1 MRIMRSI
8 QVAVLAVAAGAGSA
22 WAAGGVGGAAGAV
35 SVAPHAATTTTATSP
50 NTSTTAS
57 GTTSS
62 PTSAANVAA
71 TGSAASTNAST
82 LPPPPPT
89 SVNPIAAERNTVPPT
104 PAPATAGLPAPSA
117 SGALPSSQGLPA
129 QVENELRPSPSLSAD
144 QVTEVQAAL
153 AAGGLYRGPID
164 GNMSGSL
171 RASVR
176 DFQQIVGLPQTGS
189 LDAETLARL
198 TRGTLVGGAGSNGT
212 TSTAGNLNA
221 SQPFST
227 TFTGVPPTSTP
238 TAPAGTAT
246 FSTPFR
252 LSNPI
257 NTSPATPSSV
267 LIQP

>member
-1 MRIMRSI
+1 MRISRSI
-8 QVAVLAVAAGAGSA
+8 EVAVLAVAATTGSA
-22 WAAGGVGGAAGAV
+22 WAQGVGGVGGAISAG
-35 SVAPHAATTTTATSP
+35 PHAAATTAAPTAAS
-50 NTSTTAS
+50 STTAA
-57 GTTSS
+57 GTPTTVTS
-62 PTSAANVAA
+62 TANATA

-82 LPPPPPT
+82 LPPPPPS
-89 SVNPIAAERNTVPPT
+89 SVNPLAASQNTIPPT
-104 PAPATAGLPAPSA
+104 PAPATAGLPSPSA

-129 QVENELRPSPSLSAD
+129 QVENELRPSPSLSAG

-171 RASVR
+171 RASIR
-176 DFQQIVGLPQTGS
+176 DFQQIVGLPQTGN

-212 TSTAGNLNA
+212 TSTSGNLNT

-227 TFTGVPPTSTP
+227 TFTGVPSTA
-238 TAPAGTAT
+238 TGAPAGTAT
-246 FSTPFR
+246 FSAPFR

-257 NTSPATPSSV
+257 NTSPATPPGV
-267 LIQP
+267 LVQP

>member
-1 MRIMRSI
+1 MRIKRSI
-8 QVAVLAVAAGAGSA
+8 EVAVLAVAATAGSA
-22 WAAGGVGGAAGAV
+22 WAQGVGGVGGAISAG
-35 SVAPHAATTTTATSP
+35 PHAAATAAPTATS
-50 NTSTTAS
+50 STTAA
-57 GTTSS
+57 GTPTTVTS
-62 PTSAANVAA
+62 TANATA

-82 LPPPPPT
+82 LPPPPPS
-89 SVNPIAAERNTVPPT
+89 SVNALAASHNTIPPT
-104 PAPATAGLPAPSA
+104 PAPATAGLPSASA

-129 QVENELRPSPSLSAD
+129 QVENELRPSPSLSVG
-144 QVTEVQAAL
+144 QVTDVQAAL

-171 RASVR
+171 RASIR
-176 DFQQIVGLPQTGS
+176 DFQQIVGLPQTGN

-212 TSTAGNLNA
+212 TSTSGNLNA

-227 TFTGVPPTSTP
+227 TFTGVPSTA
-238 TAPAGTAT
+238 TGAPGTAT

-257 NTSPATPSSV
+257 NTSPATPPSV